1 MAAATVLQDINQLM
15 PTLREEVVRLEVS
28 DGETYQ
34 SRKFSK
40 IEAAHITVNADNDAA
55 HNVTFSGK
63 TATLNVAGVTDV
75 ACTLTL
81 YGDK

>member
-1 MAAATVLQDINQLM
+1 MPAATVTQDINQLM
-15 PTLREEVVRLEVS
+15 PALPHEVVYLEAT

-34 SRKFSK
+34 SRKFAS
-40 IEAAHITVNADNDAA
+40 IRAASLSLNADQDRD

-63 TATLNVAGVTDV
+63 TATINIAGGTDV

-81 YGDK
+81 YGTR

>member
-1 MAAATVLQDINQLM
+1 M
-15 PTLREEVVRLEVS
+15 PSLKEEVVRLEVS
-28 DGETYQ
+28 DGETYASQ
-34 SRKFSK
+34 KFSS
-40 IEAAHITVNADNDAA
+40 IVGAQITVNADNDAA

-81 YGDK
+81 YGVR